1 MSTTTTTDARHGGR
15 RRIGPVAI
23 DGPRLAGWA
32 VMFVVVQAVASA
44 WQVSAT
50 QPGVPDS
57 EFDFQSH
64 PTWWLVAITGA
75 AAVIGWQL
83 SERLD
88 PSARFGPQAVLRW
101 TVRVMAAMTVLVVVA
116 LPAQMLW
123 VVWAVHHGVLDPI
136 TLPNVVRT
144 VRQF

>member
-1 MSTTTTTDARHGGR
+1 MPTTPTTDARHGGKR
-15 RRIGPVAI
+15 RLGPVPI

-50 QPGVPDS
+50 QPGVADR

-83 SERLD
+83 SNRD
-88 PSARFGPQAVLRW
+88 RSVR
-101 TVRVMAAMTVLVVVA
+101 TVRPASGPAMDRQSDGRDDGA
-116 LPAQMLW
+116 DRRRPPAQMLW

>member
-1 MSTTTTTDARHGGR
+1 M
-15 RRIGPVAI
+15 
-23 DGPRLAGWA
+23 L
-32 VMFVVVQAVASA
+32 FVVVQAVASA
-44 WQVSAT
+44 WQISAT
-50 QPGVPDS
+50 QPGVPDR
-57 EFDFQSH
+57 EFDFQSY
-64 PTWWLVAITGA
+64 PTWWLAAVNVA

-88 PSARFGPQAVLRW
+88 PSARFDQQTLLRW

-116 LPAQMLW
+116 LPAQMVW
-123 VVWAVHHGVLDPI
+123 VVWAVHHGVLDPV